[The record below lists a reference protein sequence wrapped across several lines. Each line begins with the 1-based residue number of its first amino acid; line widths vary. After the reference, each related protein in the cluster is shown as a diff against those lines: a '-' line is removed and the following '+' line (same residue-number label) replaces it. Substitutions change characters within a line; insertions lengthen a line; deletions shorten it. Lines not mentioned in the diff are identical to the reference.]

1 MGLGWMGG
9 RGRKDNPETRRSRR
23 EEAEGRKIRGSAF
36 DCDWVCR
43 IATVPP
49 LRGPTRH
56 KPARREKS
64 GRSGR
69 DDGKTQ
75 IQEGGVKPPLPCRL
89 LPRGVFFD
97 RHAVVADAA
106 AFGRGYGYCHV

>member
-1 MGLGWMGG
+1 MRVSLDRYFTMGLGWMRG
-9 RGRKDNPETRRSRR
+9 RGRKDNLETRRSRR
-23 EEAEGRKIRGSAF
+23 EEAEGRKIRGSAV

-64 GRSGR
+64 DRSGR
-69 DDGKTQ
+69 DDGKRQ
-75 IQEGGVKPPLPCRL
+75 KQEGGEKPPLDVEEKIIWWGIFF
-89 LPRGVFFD
+89 RGS
-97 RHAVVADAA
+97 
-106 AFGRGYGYCHV
+106 GRGC